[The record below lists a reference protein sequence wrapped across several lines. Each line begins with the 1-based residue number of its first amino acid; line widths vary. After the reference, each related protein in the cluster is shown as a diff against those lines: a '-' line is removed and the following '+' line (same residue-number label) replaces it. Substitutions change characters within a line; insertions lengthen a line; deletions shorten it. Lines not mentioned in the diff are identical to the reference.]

1 MSNDPNVIPPVP
13 TPPAPPPMQGPPP
26 GYPARPQH
34 LADAHSKKILCGLM
48 AIFLGNLG
56 IHKFLLGYTG
66 AGVIT
71 LLLNCTGIGIPVM
84 RIITIIEGI
93 LYLTKTD
100 EDFYNTYIANQKQW
114 F

>member
-1 MSNDPNVIPPVP
+1 MSQPPDPGLPPVQPSSPPPVP
-13 TPPAPPPMQGPPP
+13 PMPPVYG
-26 GYPARPQH
+26 ARPQH

-71 LLLNCTGIGIPVM
+71 LLLNCTGVGIPIM

-93 LYLTKTD
+93 MYLTKTD

>member
-1 MSNDPNVIPPVP
+1 MTQSPLPPEP
-13 TPPAPPPMQGPPP
+13 QNP
-26 GYPARPQH
+26 GLSGAKPQH

-48 AIFLGNLG
+48 ALFLGNFG

-71 LLLNCTGIGIPVM
+71 LVLNCTGIGVPVM

-93 LYLTKTD
+93 MYLTKSD